1 LLRLVVR
8 GGKLLRGGRPIIGLG
23 ASRSTTKDVEGDV
36 LGDPCDPGLEGVAAV
51 EPVEALIDPDHRL
64 LEGLVA
70 VMGIREEPLTHTA
83 GERPV
88 AAMDLDE
95 RLRVPGLE
103 IQDEETVIQGGIAA
117 QRVALVG
124 NSDDQLFYLLKV
136 KTSAAPQGC
145 LSSVSRPGCRTV
157 ARDMAHLERP
167 NGHGI
172 GALGSRPCPRQA
184 SWDGWAPSRPRMGS
198 RAPRDLRPCAVVG
211 GCCEG
216 R

>member
-1 LLRLVVR
+1 VRGARLLRE
-8 GGKLLRGGRPIIGLG
+8 GRPLIGLG

-117 QRVALVG
+117 QGVALLR
-124 NSDDQLFYLLKV
+124 SPDEHCYLLTV
-136 KTSAAPQGC
+136 GTALAPPGC
-145 LSSVSRPGCRTV
+145 LSADPG
-157 ARDMAHLERP
+157 P
-167 NGHGI
+167 
-172 GALGSRPCPRQA
+172 
-184 SWDGWAPSRPRMGS
+184 DGG
-198 RAPRDLRPCAVVG
+198 L
-211 GCCEG
+211 
-216 R
+216 